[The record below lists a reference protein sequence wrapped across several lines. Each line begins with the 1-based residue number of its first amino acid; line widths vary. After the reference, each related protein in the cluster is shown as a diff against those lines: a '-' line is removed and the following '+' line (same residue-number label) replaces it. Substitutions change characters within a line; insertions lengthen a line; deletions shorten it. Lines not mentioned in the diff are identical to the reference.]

1 MFDLADLEPE
11 KVRPL
16 RRTDYERLV
25 EMGAFADERVEL
37 LYGMVVSMTPIGPAH
52 EEAVDRLTAL
62 LVGALGSRARVRVQN
77 SLASP
82 TSESIPQ
89 PDLAVVPPA
98 DYSRRRPDRAL
109 LVVEV
114 AESSLRKDQRVK
126 ARLYAESGVPEYW
139 IVNLA
144 DGRIEVHRDPADGA
158 YRTRT
163 EHGRGEAV
171 TLLGFPDVYVRVDD
185 VLP

>member
-1 MFDLADLEPE
+1 VFDLADLEPE

-52 EEAVDRLTAL
+52 EEEVDRLTAL

-89 PDLAVVPPA
+89 SDLAVVPPA
-98 DYSRRRPDRAL
+98 DYSWWSRSPSPRC
-109 LVVEV
+109 
-114 AESSLRKDQRVK
+114 
-126 ARLYAESGVPEYW
+126 ARTSG
-139 IVNLA
+139 
-144 DGRIEVHRDPADGA
+144 
-158 YRTRT
+158 
-163 EHGRGEAV
+163 
-171 TLLGFPDVYVRVDD
+171 
-185 VLP
+185 